1 MEFLK
6 RPEGR
11 VPVVLDTDAYNEV
24 DDQFAIS
31 YLLRSP
37 ERIDLQA
44 IYAAPFYDEKRCF
57 YNYKSE
63 SAAQGMEDSYQE
75 ILKLLKLAGMSEKE
89 IPVFRGASRFM
100 GQEGP
105 VDSPAVRDLIQRGMR
120 FTVEAPLYVIAIG
133 APTNIA
139 SALLLEPKLK
149 ERIVVVWLGG
159 NVLEWPSCREFN
171 MSQDLASSQVLFS
184 EGVQLVQ
191 VPCMGM
197 ASAFTVTAGEL
208 KQYFEGKNPLC
219 DYLAK
224 TVFHDM
230 HDPEGEKLWSRIL
243 WDVTA
248 CAWVMA
254 PHLALDRPVQKPMP
268 TDSVYEPG
276 CGEQMNYVYYIP
288 RDALLQDLVAKL
300 MV

>member
-1 MEFLK
+1 MELLK

-37 ERIDLQA
+37 EQIDLLA

-63 SAAQGMEDSYQE
+63 SAAQGMEDSYRE
-75 ILKLLKLAGMSEKE
+75 ILTLLKLAGAQV
-89 IPVFRGASRFM
+89 PVFRGSARFW
-100 GQEGP
+100 GAEGP
-105 VDSPAVRDLIQRGMR
+105 VDSPAVQDLIQRGR
-120 FTVEAPLYVIAIG
+120 THTPESPLYVVAIG

-139 SALLLEPKLK
+139 SALTLAPELK

-159 NVLEWPSCREFN
+159 NVLDWPSCREFN
-171 MSQDLASSQVLFS
+171 MSQDLCASQVLFQ
-184 EGVQLVQ
+184 EGVRLVQ

-208 KQYFEGKNPLC
+208 KQYLLGKNPLC
-219 DYLAK
+219 DYLVK
-224 TVFHDM
+224 TVFTDM
-230 HDPEGEKLWSRIL
+230 QDAQGEKLWSRIL

-254 PHLALDRPVQKPMP
+254 PHLALDRLEEKPFP
-268 TDSVYEPG
+268 TETVYLRTSDRG
-276 CGEQMNYVYYIP
+276 AMNYVYYIP
-288 RDALLQDLVAKL
+288 RDALLQDMVNKL
-300 MV
+300 TR